1 MGFEGFMSVWT
12 VDTWKIKP
20 GREDHFLKHCGALSP
35 DKLVLFR
42 DLDEEGLFWSPE
54 KWKSQENLEAWRT
67 GSTYQAA
74 VAQIEGDVSKHS
86 THVMDEVPGFPSR
99 R

>member
-1 MGFEGFMSVWT
+1 MSVWT

-20 GREDHFLKHCGALSP
+20 GNEDHFLRHCDALSP

-42 DLDEEGLFWSPE
+42 DLDEQSLFWSPA
-54 KWKSQENLEAWRT
+54 KWTNREEVEAWRT
-67 GSTYQAA
+67 GSTYMSVLAI
-74 VAQIEGDVSKHS
+74 IEADVSEHF
-86 THVMDEVPGFPSR
+86 THVMDEVPGFRSR

>member
-1 MGFEGFMSVWT
+1 MSVWT
-12 VDTWKIKP
+12 VDTWKITP
-20 GREDHFLKHCGALSP
+20 GSEDHFLKHCGALSP

-42 DLDEEGLFWSPE
+42 ELDEQSLFWSPA
-54 KWKSQENLEAWRT
+54 KWTSREELEAWRI
-67 GSTYQAA
+67 GSTYKSALA
-74 VAQIEGDVSKHS
+74 KIEADVSEHF

>member
-1 MGFEGFMSVWT
+1 MSVWT
-12 VDTWKIKP
+12 VDTWKIKR
-20 GREDHFLKHCGALSP
+20 GREGHFLKHCGALSP

-42 DLDEEGLFWSPE
+42 DLDEESLFWSPA
-54 KWKSQENLEAWRT
+54 KWTSREELEAWRT
-67 GSTYQAA
+67 GSTYKSVLANVEA
-74 VAQIEGDVSKHS
+74 DVSEHV